1 MKPILYIKLNAG
13 NDRNGN
19 PRRVFVIFGEDGQ
32 IMKAIDEEY
41 RGDKVKED
49 IGAEI
54 PFGGTFITT
63 VAEYKDC
70 LKQFGGK

>member
-19 PRRVFVIFGEDGQ
+19 PRRVFIVFDEHGC
-32 IMKAIDEEY
+32 IMKAIDEGY
-41 RGDKVKED
+41 GGDCVKVAL
-49 IGAEI
+49 GANI

-63 VAEYKDC
+63 VSEYKDC
-70 LKQFGGK
+70 LKQFG